1 MVLDDLYRRV
11 ARARMNILMEEPC
24 PMYEPEWENTY
35 GTQNE
40 QDRTRNSSNKKRMSG
55 DDR

>member
-24 PMYEPEWENTY
+24 PMYEPEWEKTY
-35 GTQNE
+35 GTQN
-40 QDRTRNSSNKKRMSG
+40 DSNRTRQINNKNRMSG